1 VDTGSYGLRILAP
14 VLNLTM
20 PVQTLAN
27 GQSLAECA
35 VFVDGYSWGPVEIA
49 DLQIAGETAS
59 SVPFQAIGD
68 SRFANVPT
76 DCSDM
81 AKTEEDTVDAF
92 GANGILG
99 IGPFAS
105 DCPNCANIVIPGTY
119 YACSS
124 ASSCVGTMVPFSS
137 QVPNP
142 VTRFAVDNNGS
153 IIQLPSVPVDG
164 QLTVTGTLTFG
175 VDTQSNNQSG
185 NETVLTLDDN
195 AELTVT
201 FNGQP
206 LSQSF
211 IDSGSNGI
219 FFSDSAIPVCTQ
231 SGYTDFY
238 CPANTLALS
247 LSMQG
252 QNGVMANNV
261 DFNVGNAHTMLANN
275 PNFNAFPALAGPN
288 PNQSSFDLGL
298 AFFYG
303 RRVATVVEGST
314 TSVGTGPYMAF

>member
-1 VDTGSYGLRILAP
+1 
-14 VLNLTM
+14 
-20 PVQTLAN
+20 
-27 GQSLAECA
+27 
-35 VFVDGYSWGPVEIA
+35 
-49 DLQIAGETAS
+49 
-59 SVPFQAIGD
+59 
-68 SRFANVPT
+68 
-76 DCSDM
+76 M
-81 AKTEEDTVDAF
+81 AKSEEDTVQAF

-105 DCPNCANIVIPGTY
+105 DCPNCANVVIPGTY
-119 YACSS
+119 YACAS
-124 ASSCVGTMVPFSS
+124 ATTCVGTTVPFGS

-185 NETVLTLDDN
+185 NETVLTLDDS
-195 AELTVT
+195 ADLTVT
-201 FNGQP
+201 YNGQA

-219 FFSDSAIPVCTQ
+219 FFNDAAIPVCTQ

-238 CPANTLALS
+238 CPANTLNLS

-261 DFNVGNAHTMLANN
+261 DFSVGNAQMMLADN
-275 PNFNAFPALAGPN
+275 PTFNAFPALAGPN
-288 PNQSSFDLGL
+288 PNSESFDLGL
-298 AFFYG
+298 EFFYG
-303 RRVATVVEGST
+303 RRVAVVVEGNK
-314 TSVGTGPYMAF
+314 TSVGTGPYIAF